1 MSLSRVSGDEA
12 GRGGEVEVMMG
23 ISGSEPEGRGLKA
36 TEKKEVVGR
45 KWVGAQEQ

>member
-12 GRGGEVEVMMG
+12 GRGGEVEVMME
-23 ISGSEPEGRGLKA
+23 ISGSEGRGLKA
-36 TEKKEVVGR
+36 TEKKEVGR